1 MYPLLKMNKQK
12 ILENTKAIIRRT
24 KKLGI
29 ELTAVTKCTGGNLE
43 IAQAFL
49 DGGATSIGDSRIN
62 NLKNLAPLACEKW
75 LIRVPMPSE
84 VNHTVAYATLSLNSE
99 MKTIRLLN
107 QAAKAQGKSHGIL
120 YMLDLGD
127 LREGLFIG
135 NGTPVKAEIEALI
148 SASFAK
154 LDQDFEEI
162 SEMTNI
168 SLRGIA
174 TNATCIGATIP
185 NPQTFAAF
193 VKVKTMLEEKYQRP
207 CEIISGGNS
216 SAYYL
221 VDNET
226 LPEEINNLRLG
237 DVILFGRES
246 AFYHCYDY
254 LHQDAFILDVEILE
268 LQDKPTYPIGE
279 IGRNAFGEIPAFED
293 QGIRRRAIC
302 GLGRQDTDTDHIFPL
317 EPGLTIVGSSS
328 DHLVIDVSD
337 APITY
342 AVGDII
348 SLRCDYVGA
357 LHAAT
362 SSYVDKIVIHL

>member
-1 MYPLLKMNKQK
+1 MYPLLKINKTK
-12 ILENTKAIIRRT
+12 ILENTEAIIKRT
-24 KKLGI
+24 NKLGVMV
-29 ELTAVTKCTGGNLE
+29 TAVTKCTGGNLE

-49 DGGATSIGDSRIN
+49 DGGATSIGDSRIK

-99 MKTIRLLN
+99 IKTIRLLN
-107 QAAKAQGKSHGIL
+107 QAASAQGTTHGIL
-120 YMLDLGD
+120 YMFDLGD

-135 NGTPVKAEIEALI
+135 DGNPTNAEIESLI
-148 SASFAK
+148 ATSFSK
-154 LDQDFEEI
+154 LDQDLTEI
-162 SEMTNI
+162 ATMDNI
-168 SLRGIA
+168 QLRGIA
-174 TNATCIGATIP
+174 TNATCVGATIP
-185 NPQTFAAF
+185 TPQTFGAF
-193 VKVKTMLEEKYQRP
+193 FKVKAMLEEKYQIP

-226 LPEEINNLRLG
+226 LPAEINNLRLG

-246 AFYHCYDY
+246 AYYHCYDY

-268 LQDKPTYPIGE
+268 LQDKPTYPVGE
-279 IGRNAFGEIPAFED
+279 IGRNAFGEIPEFED
-293 QGIRRRAIC
+293 KGIRRRAIC

-317 EPGLTIVGSSS
+317 LPGLTIEGSSS
-328 DHLVIDVSD
+328 DHLVIDVTD
-337 APITY
+337 AETTY

-362 SSYVDKIVIHL
+362 SSYVDKIVINH